1 MGMTTKRCVGR
12 LFWIRLKIRFREWP
26 MIVLL
31 IAMPLLMVGITGA
44 LSSDDLTSGIEAL
57 LPGGIVFVFV
67 IAGVMFQ
74 SFSIASDKGKGILR
88 RVGTVPTPRAAY
100 LLVESFVT
108 LALIGLV
115 IAILFAF
122 VLPLGV
128 EIRGSLLSLVAVI
141 LLGAFTLMALSA
153 GARSILRYIPSTSSV
168 EIFQG
173 LISGSGTLASNLD
186 QIGIITI
193 WLVVCWIITA
203 LTFRWE

>member
-1 MGMTTKRCVGR
+1 MTTKRCVGR

-31 IAMPLLMVGITGA
+31 IAVPLLMVGITGA

-88 RVGTVPTPRAAY
+88 RVGTVPTPRATY